1 MSLFQ
6 SDFLPLRPQRLRM
19 RATDRLPSIIA
30 QIVDDQ
36 GVPVDLT
43 DSRVYLTT
51 RRVAGVSDPERGYE
65 WSNILQ
71 VLIVDPP
78 IGVIYYDL
86 QPGDT
91 DANPGE
97 FELMVL
103 VIFPDGTQ
111 LNVPTVSNCR
121 IVVRDSVNPQ
131 ITEAYLRKSDDTIIT
146 TKDDVRLIV
155 QVDTSIPVPPVV
167 GSLLR

>member
-1 MSLFQ
+1 MIQ
-6 SDFLPLRPQRLRM
+6 ADFLQLGPQRLNM

-30 QIVDDQ
+30 QVIDDQ
-36 GVPVDLT
+36 GVAVDLT
-43 DSRVYLTT
+43 EARVYMTT
-51 RRVAGVSDPERGYE
+51 RRVVGVADPERGYD

-71 VLIVDPP
+71 VVIVDAP

-103 VIFPDGTQ
+103 VVFPDGTQ

-121 IVVRDSVNPQ
+121 IVVRDNVHPQ

-155 QVDTSIPVPPVV
+155 QVDTHLPPSPVI
-167 GSLLR
+167 GSLIR